1 VSTLSPPLASLAAED
16 IRALITQELAPHFT
30 ALARCRSTS
39 ELHALPLYRQL
50 AAQIEHVLATP
61 DIGSFAVDSDP
72 MFDPIAPPVATPA
85 AASAVQRRY
94 RCLAWNLE
102 RGIRLGDQLV
112 ALREHHYLKT
122 CDVLLLTEADAGMA
136 RSGNRDVARE
146 LAAGLGM
153 HYAFLPC
160 YLNLAK
166 GSGLEYDVE
175 GRNRLGLH
183 GNAILSR
190 YPIRNV
196 RRIPLRNGVDKMA
209 TREKRLGTQTALAAE
224 VVFPSSVLTVG
235 VVHLDA
241 QSTQR
246 HRWGQLR
253 DVLAGMPA
261 GGPVLIGG
269 DWNTTTYNSSH
280 AFPAIMGF
288 ARRVFLIG
296 VERTITR
303 HYLHPEN
310 RFERE
315 LFRGLKAHGYDYERC
330 NVMGEPTFAY
340 DIADLKARKNLGE
353 WVPDWCFAWIRWA
366 LRNHGGRCPLK
377 LDWFAARDLETEN
390 PVVISELRAQD
401 GPQLSDHDP
410 IGIDLVVDPQLSAS
424 EARGRR

>member
-1 VSTLSPPLASLAAED
+1 
-16 IRALITQELAPHFT
+16 
-30 ALARCRSTS
+30 
-39 ELHALPLYRQL
+39 
-50 AAQIEHVLATP
+50 
-61 DIGSFAVDSDP
+61 
-72 MFDPIAPPVATPA
+72 
-85 AASAVQRRY
+85 
-94 RCLAWNLE
+94 
-102 RGIRLGDQLV
+102 
-112 ALREHHYLKT
+112 
-122 CDVLLLTEADAGMA
+122 MA

-166 GSGLEYDVE
+166 GSGVEYDVE
-175 GRNRLGLH
+175 GRNQLGLH
-183 GNAILSR
+183 GNAILAR

-196 RRIPLRNGVDKMA
+196 RRIPLRNGVDKIA

-224 VVFPSSVLTVG
+224 IAFPNFTLPVG

-246 HRWGQLR
+246 HRWQQLR
-253 DVLAGMPA
+253 DVLEEMPA
-261 GGPVLIGG
+261 RGPALIGG

-303 HYLHPEN
+303 HYLHPESY
-310 RFERE
+310 FERE
-315 LFRGLKAHGYDYERC
+315 LFHGLIAHGYDYEGC
-330 NVMGEPTFAY
+330 NVMGGATFAY
-340 DIADLKARKNLGE
+340 DIADLKARKNLRE
-353 WVPDWCFAWIRWA
+353 WVPEWCFAWIRWA

-377 LDWFAARDLETEN
+377 LDWFATRDLRTEA
-390 PVVISELRAQD
+390 PVVISELRAPD

-410 IGIDLVVDPQLSAS
+410 IGIDLVVDPA
-424 EARGRR
+424 AGR